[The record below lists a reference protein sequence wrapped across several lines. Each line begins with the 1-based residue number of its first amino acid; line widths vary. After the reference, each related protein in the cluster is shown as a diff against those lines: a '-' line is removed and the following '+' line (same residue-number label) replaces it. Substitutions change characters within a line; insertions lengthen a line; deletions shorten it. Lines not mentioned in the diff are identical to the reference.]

1 MLLVSLP
8 SPDRRSVM
16 KSSFSLL
23 TFLLIAAAS
32 SAPAQQDPLAFLPQR
47 DFVSRDSLDPG
58 DEDSPDARQCLS
70 GLVWMPASFQVTCE
84 EADRGLGAALVRFPT
99 PIPTGDSTNDNVSME
114 WYLARDK
121 DGKPIKAPAV
131 VVVHESGRSMP
142 VGRLFARGLNQK
154 QLHTFLIHLPH
165 YGKRRGKTRPDG
177 SNILTLMRQAIADV
191 RRARDAVSVLPF
203 VDSSHIALQG
213 TSLGGFVSATA
224 AGLDRGYDSVFLMLA
239 GGDLFDLIQTGK
251 RDTEKVRQ
259 RLEEAGMTDDDVRK
273 MAHVI
278 EPTRLAHRLDRNR
291 TWLYSG
297 KSDTVVPLK
306 NANVLAEAV
315 KLEKPHHILMNANH
329 YSGIIYL
336 PFVLRHISDQI
347 EKLSAAD
354 GKSRQTA
361 D

>member
-1 MLLVSLP
+1 MKLCHLIVLTPLLFAVA
-8 SPDRRSVM
+8 RV
-16 KSSFSLL
+16 
-23 TFLLIAAAS
+23 TFALD
-32 SAPAQQDPLAFLPQR
+32 DPLAFLPQTT
-47 DFVSRDSLDPG
+47 FESRDSLNPG
-58 DEDSPDARQCLS
+58 KEESTDAQQCLS
-70 GLVWMPASFQVTCE
+70 GLVWEPASFQVTCE
-84 EADRGLGAALVRFPT
+84 KTEPGLGAALVRFPS

-114 WYLARDK
+114 WYLAHDK
-121 DGKPIKAPAV
+121 DGKPLKAPAV

-165 YGKRRGKTRPDG
+165 YGKRRGESRPDG
-177 SNILTLMRQAIADV
+177 ANILTLMKQAIADV

-213 TSLGGFVSATA
+213 TSLGGFVSATT

-251 RDTEKVRQ
+251 RDTEKVRE

-273 MAHVI
+273 LAHVI

-329 YSGIIYL
+329 YSGVVYL

-347 EKLSAAD
+347 ANLA
-354 GKSRQTA
+354 TA
-361 D
+361 DRKTRLDAD

>member
-1 MLLVSLP
+1 
-8 SPDRRSVM
+8 M
-16 KSSFSLL
+16 KMR
-23 TFLLIAAAS
+23 LLILLAALPLATGRVTF
-32 SAPAQQDPLAFLPQR
+32 ALDGPLAFLPQKT
-47 DFVSRDSLDPG
+47 FESRDSLNPG
-58 DEDSPDARQCLS
+58 EETSTDAQQCLT
-70 GLVWMPASFQVTCE
+70 GLVWIPASFQVTCE

-121 DGKPIKAPAV
+121 VGKPMKAPAV

-165 YGKRRGKTRPDG
+165 YGKRRSKTRPDG

-213 TSLGGFVSATA
+213 TSLGGFVSATT

-239 GGDLFDLIQTGK
+239 GGDLFDLIQNGK

-259 RLEEAGMTDDDVRK
+259 RLEEAGMSNDDVRK

-329 YSGIIYL
+329 YSGIVYL

-347 EKLSAAD
+347 ASLSAAD
-354 GKSRQTA
+354 RKTQLDA